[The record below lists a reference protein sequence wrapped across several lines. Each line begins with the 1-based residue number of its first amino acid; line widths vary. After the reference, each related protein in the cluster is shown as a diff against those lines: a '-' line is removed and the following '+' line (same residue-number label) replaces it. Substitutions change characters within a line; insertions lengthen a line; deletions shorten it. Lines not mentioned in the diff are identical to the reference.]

1 MCKIL
6 GAAAEEG
13 YGFHDILNL
22 GKAVT
27 GALSS
32 IAATLDHAHVPGRAE
47 HGRIPDDT
55 VEIGLGLH
63 NEPVRLQRSV
73 NKASTHRI
81 TGIFRGETATVKRRA
96 DCANV
101 GPSP

>member
-6 GAAAEEG
+6 GAAAEAD
-13 YGFHDILNL
+13 YGFQETLGL

-32 IAATLDHAHVPGRAE
+32 IAATLDHAHVPGRTE
-47 HGRIPDDT
+47 HGRIADDT

-63 NEPVRLQRSV
+63 NEPVSLD
-73 NKASTHRI
+73 
-81 TGIFRGETATVKRRA
+81 VKR
-96 DCANV
+96 NV
-101 GPSP
+101 HN